1 MAERLL
7 DQLEI
12 GTILPEAAREGMAEH
27 VRMHGPTDDRGDRS
41 TDQLEDRLREQ
52 RLAGAPHALP
62 ALGVGVDE

>member
-1 MAERLL
+1 
-7 DQLEI
+7 
-12 GTILPEAAREGMAEH
+12 MAEH